1 MTHIQRCPPWSLAAL
16 LLASLSTSA
25 LGQTVPD
32 AGSLLKEQERQ
43 RPQLPKPAPQ
53 AVPQAPTQINK
64 SDLRVTVK
72 AFKITGNSLIAEPDL
87 QTVLAP
93 WIGQESGYAELQ
105 EALNAISEAYRK
117 RGWFARP
124 QLPAQDITEGI
135 ISINIIEGKL
145 GAVHIDDQG
154 KHLRISKDFVGES
167 VTARQRPGDPLNLDD
182 LERSNSLLND
192 TPGVAVTTVLAP
204 GKEAGESD
212 AIVKVQDKP
221 LITAIVQADNQGA
234 RSTGE
239 NKLTANGTL
248 DNPFG
253 IGDQIQLN
261 TNASQGSEYAK
272 LGYSLPVGR
281 DGLRMGVSTSHMQ
294 YRLIG
299 DLASLKSKGDA
310 QTYGVNGTYPLLRSG
325 TQNINLAAAYDRK
338 NYYNEANAITTSDKV
353 LDVVILGVSGDQ
365 LDGFG
370 AGGMTLWSLNLTGGN
385 VDLSATATNEK
396 ADRIGP
402 QSAGNYH
409 KLSYSLARLQRLTD
423 KATLWLSF
431 NGQAA
436 GKNLD
441 SSEKMSLGGP
451 FGVRAYPVI
460 EGTGD
465 DGWLTTLEARYNIL
479 PALQVSAFYDQGW
492 VRQSHDAN
500 YTGSP
505 LVNTGTLKGAGL
517 AVGWTQAG
525 NFSLKAVW
533 AHRIGD
539 NPFANPLN
547 GKDQDGSLD
556 KNRLWL
562 TAVMFF

>member
-1 MTHIQRCPPWSLAAL
+1 MPSQFKQRLTSSIVLAAL
-16 LLASLSTSA
+16 LGSSGAFA
-25 LGQTVPD
+25 QVVPD
-32 AGSLLKEQERQ
+32 AGSLMREQERQ
-43 RPQLPKPAPQ
+43 SPLLPKPAPQ
-53 AVPQAPTQINK
+53 AVPKAPAQLKK

-72 AFKITGNSLIAEPDL
+72 AFKITGNSLIAEPEL
-87 QTVLAP
+87 QAVLAP
-93 WIGQESGYAELQ
+93 WIGKETGYAGLQ

-124 QLPAQDITEGI
+124 QLPAQDVTEGI
-135 ISINIIEGKL
+135 ITINIIEGRL

-154 KHLRISKDFVGES
+154 KKLRASKNFIGES
-167 VTARQRPGDPLNLDD
+167 VTARQKAGDPLNLDD
-182 LERSNSLLND
+182 LERSSSLLND
-192 TPGVAVTTVLAP
+192 TPGIAVATVLAP

-212 AIVKVQDKP
+212 VVVKVLDKP
-221 LITAIVQADNQGA
+221 LITAVVQADNQGA
-234 RSTGE
+234 RSIGK

-248 DNPFG
+248 DNPLG

-261 TNASQGSEYAK
+261 TNASEGYEYAK

-281 DGLRMGVSTSHMQ
+281 DGLRAEVSTSAMQ

-299 DLASLKSKGDA
+299 DLASLKGKGDA
-310 QTYGVNGTYPLLRSG
+310 QVYGVYANYPLLRSA
-325 TQNINLAAAYDRK
+325 TRNVNLSAAYDRK
-338 NYYNEANAITTSDKV
+338 YYYNEANAVTTSDKT
-353 LDVVILGVSGDQ
+353 LDAANLGASGDL

-370 AGGMTLWSLNLTGGN
+370 AGGLTLWSVSLTGGN
-385 VDLSATATNEK
+385 IDLSATPTNEQ

-402 QSAGNYH
+402 QSAGAYH

-431 NGQAA
+431 NGQTA

-441 SSEKMSLGGP
+441 SSEKLSLGGSS
-451 FGVRAYPVI
+451 GVRAYPVM

-465 DGWLTTLEARYNIL
+465 DGWLTTLEARYNLL
-479 PALQVSAFYDQGW
+479 PALQVSAFYDHGW
-492 VRQSHDAN
+492 IRQSHDAS

-533 AHRIGD
+533 GRRIGD

-562 TAVMFF
+562 TAVKFF